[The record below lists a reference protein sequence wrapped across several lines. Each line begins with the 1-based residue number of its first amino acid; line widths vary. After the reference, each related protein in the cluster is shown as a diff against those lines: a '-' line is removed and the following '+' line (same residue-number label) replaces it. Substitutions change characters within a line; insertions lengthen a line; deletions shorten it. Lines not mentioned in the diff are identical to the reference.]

1 MDRRDAPPPVLDM
14 ARVIAY
20 AFVDDSVQW
29 TGRQTLLVGGK
40 QLGPVPRLALCQN
53 VSGGLRDILV
63 FHCNNEWD
71 VLGVS
76 GGETI
81 EAAKASAERAYR
93 GITQKWIDT
102 GVTEQQAIAWM
113 KENIKDMS
121 CSFCDRVPG
130 DFERLIEN
138 KAGTVRVCNYC
149 IEEHY
154 KWLHDEPND
163 ENAA

>member
-1 MDRRDAPPPVLDM
+1 M
-14 ARVIAY
+14 
-20 AFVDDSVQW
+20 
-29 TGRQTLLVGGK
+29 
-40 QLGPVPRLALCQN
+40 
-53 VSGGLRDILV
+53 
-63 FHCNNEWD
+63 
-71 VLGVS
+71 S

-102 GVTEQQAIAWM
+102 GVTEQEAITWM
-113 KENIKDMS
+113 RENIKDMS

-149 IEEHY
+149 VEEHY
-154 KWLHDEPND
+154 KWLHDESSG